1 MKCIAID
8 DEPLALRK
16 ITDFI
21 GKVPFLEL
29 KASFDNGIEALGYLQ
44 REPVDLIYLDIQ
56 MPQIKGTQLVTI
68 LKNRPQIIFTTAY
81 SEYALEGYELDVTDY
96 LLKPIAFE
104 RFLESAQKALDKAV
118 PVIAQT
124 GGTGDTSRSGFLFV
138 KTENKWQKV
147 KTDEIRYIEGLKDYL
162 GIYTNSG
169 RILTLQSFH
178 SLLDKLPQEDF
189 IRVHKSYVVAINQI
203 DQIEKKRLLIGD
215 QWIPVSDTYRTA
227 FFKLLEGRGM
237 M

>member
-1 MKCIAID
+1 MKCIAVD
-8 DEPLALRK
+8 DEPLALKK

-21 GKVPFLEL
+21 SKVPFLEL
-29 KASFDNGIEALGYLQ
+29 KASFDNGIEALAYLQ
-44 REPVDLIYLDIQ
+44 REPIDLIYLDIQ
-56 MPQIKGTQLVTI
+56 MPQIKGTQLVSI
-68 LKNRPQIIFTTAY
+68 LKNRPQGIFTTAY
-81 SEYALEGYELDVTDY
+81 SDYALEGYELDVTDY

-118 PVIAQT
+118 PVIAQA
-124 GGTGDTSRSGFLFV
+124 SGSPEAAQATFLFV

-162 GIYTNSG
+162 GIYTTTE

-178 SLLDKLPQEDF
+178 SLLDKLPGDDF
-189 IRVHKSYVVAINQI
+189 IRVHKSYVVSINQV
-203 DQIEKKRLLIGD
+203 DQIEKKRLLIGN

-227 FFKLLEGRGM
+227 FFKVLESRGM
-237 M
+237 I

>member
-1 MKCIAID
+1 MKVIAID
-8 DEPLALRK
+8 DEPLALKK

-21 GKVPFLEL
+21 GRVPFLEL
-29 KASFDNGIEALGYLQ
+29 RASFDNGIEALAYLQ
-44 REPVDLIYLDIQ
+44 KEPVDLIYLDIQ
-56 MPQIKGTQLVTI
+56 MPQIKGTQLISI
-68 LKNRPQIIFTTAY
+68 LKNRPQVIFTTAY
-81 SEYALEGYELDVTDY
+81 SDYALEGYELDITDY

-118 PVIAQT
+118 PVITQ
-124 GGTGDTSRSGFLFV
+124 SSGNAETQKTTFLFV

-147 KTDEIRYIEGLKDYL
+147 RTSEIRYIEGPKDYL
-162 GIYTNSG
+162 GIYTKNE

-178 SLLDKLPQEDF
+178 SLLDKLPGDDF
-189 IRVHKSYVVAINQI
+189 IRVHKSYVVSINQV
-203 DQIEKKRLLIGD
+203 DEIEKKRLLIGD
-215 QWIPVSDTYRTA
+215 QWIPISDTYRTA